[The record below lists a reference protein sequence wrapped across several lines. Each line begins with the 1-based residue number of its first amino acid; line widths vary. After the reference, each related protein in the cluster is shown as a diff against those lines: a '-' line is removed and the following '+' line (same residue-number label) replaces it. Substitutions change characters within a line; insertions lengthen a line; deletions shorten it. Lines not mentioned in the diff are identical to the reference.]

1 MKSQFKFAE
10 SRKSKMSEGYLLNE
24 LKKCDLQLKNYILFE
39 LPET

>member
-1 MKSQFKFAE
+1 MKPLNYVIIQ
-10 SRKSKMSEGYLLNE
+10 SKMSEGYLLNE